1 MDNINL
7 IEKMNTVNQ
16 ALANRRYGELTTN
29 NGALLQNI
37 SLSNIADEV
46 KSGKMDMGKYADI
59 RNLMISSV
67 TNTLTS
73 RGMTV

>member
-7 IEKMNTVNQ
+7 MEKMNTVSQ
-16 ALANRRYGELTTN
+16 ALANRRYGELTAN

-46 KSGKMDMGKYADI
+46 KAGKMDFGKYSDI
-59 RNLMISSV
+59 RNLMISAV
-67 TNTLTS
+67 TNSLNT
-73 RGMTV
+73 R